1 MKRLRAFSMVELM
14 VAMIVSSIVIG
25 VALTVYMNLNQY
37 YQDFKEKGKIDSELL
52 LLVSTMRA
60 DMEKSYE
67 VHGDN
72 SDLTMVFEAG
82 KTINYS
88 FEGKF
93 ILRKIDDVTDTFY
106 NPIQEVEVNYLDN
119 ENKYVNDLLVNIKQV
134 ESIFPLHITKEY
146 SRDLL
151 FYIDPINNEH

>member
-1 MKRLRAFSMVELM
+1 MKKLKAFTMIELM

-25 VALTVYMNLNQY
+25 IALTIYMNLNQY
-37 YQDFKEKGKIDSELL
+37 YLDFKEKGKMDSELL
-52 LLVSTMRA
+52 MLVSTFRS
-60 DMEKSYE
+60 DMDKSYE

-72 SDLTMVFEAG
+72 SDLTLVFEAG

-88 FEGKF
+88 FEGNCVIRTKSE
-93 ILRKIDDVTDTFY
+93 VTDTFY
-106 NPIQEVEVNYLDN
+106 NKVQEIEVNYLDN
-119 ENKYVNDLLVNIKQV
+119 ENKYVNDILINIKQGEFV
-134 ESIFPLHITKEY
+134 FPLHITKEY